1 MHYHPS
7 LTPPRNLVLS
17 DVIILTT
24 PSPTVLVSQLGP
36 QGAKH
41 KPAVVKGVEK
51 AALGAVDRS
60 FELNQKRSKFSQR
73 GSLPFP

>member
-36 QGAKH
+36 KGAKH